1 VKRLSANLINEPVPR
16 ETKMETIKNFKNTLF
31 IDIETVSGS
40 ENFSLISDKMKDFWI
55 KKAKNLVNPS
65 NISLEDMYFERAA
78 LYAEFGKIIVVGM
91 GFLFINKY
99 GEMSLKVKTIAN
111 ADEKELL
118 RELIAFINKTYKS
131 RELTLVAHNGKEFDF
146 PYLCRRMLVNGLEI
160 PKSLQ
165 LQGKKPWE
173 IIHQD
178 TMEMWK
184 FGDRRSYTSLELL
197 AELMGIEGAK
207 MDLSGDR
214 VNAVFYKEK
223 DLDRIAAYCGDDVI
237 VVAQL
242 YLKFHFLNLVEPQN
256 IEKL

>member
-1 VKRLSANLINEPVPR
+1 
-16 ETKMETIKNFKNTLF
+16 METIKNFKNTLF

-40 ENFSLISDKMKDFWI
+40 ENFSSISDKMKEFWV
-55 KKAKNLVNPS
+55 KKAKNLVNPA
-65 NISLEDMYFERAA
+65 NISLEEMYFERAA

-91 GFLFINKY
+91 GFLFVNKQ
-99 GEMSLKVKTIAN
+99 GELSLKVKTIAN
-111 ADEKELL
+111 SDEKVLL
-118 RELIAFINKTYKS
+118 QEFIAFINKTYKS

-146 PYLCRRMLVNGLEI
+146 PYLCRRMLANGLEI

-184 FGDRRSYTSLELL
+184 FGDRRSYSSLELL

-207 MDLSGDR
+207 MNLSGDR
-214 VNAVFYKEK
+214 VNYVFYKENG
-223 DLDRIAAYCGDDVI
+223 LDRIAAYCGDDVI
-237 VVAQL
+237 IVAQL
-242 YLKFHFLNLVEPQN
+242 YLRFHFLSIVEPQN

>member
-1 VKRLSANLINEPVPR
+1 
-16 ETKMETIKNFKNTLF
+16 METIKNFKNTLF

-40 ENFSLISDKMKDFWI
+40 ENFSSISDKMKDFWV
-55 KKAKNLVNPS
+55 KKAKNLANPV
-65 NISLEDMYFERAA
+65 NISFEEMYFERAA

-91 GFLFINKY
+91 GFLFVNKQ

-111 ADEKELL
+111 ADEKGLL
-118 RELIAFINKTYKS
+118 KGFIVFINKTYKS

-146 PYLCRRMLVNGLEI
+146 PYLCRRMLANGLEI

-184 FGDRRSYTSLELL
+184 FGDRRSYSSLELL
-197 AELMGIEGAK
+197 AELMGIDGAK
-207 MDLSGDR
+207 IDLSGDR
-214 VNAVFYKEK
+214 VNHVFYKEK

-237 VVAQL
+237 LVAQL
-242 YLKFHFLNLVEPQN
+242 YLRFHFLSIVEPQN

>member
-1 VKRLSANLINEPVPR
+1 
-16 ETKMETIKNFKNTLF
+16 METIKNFKNTLF
-31 IDIETVSGS
+31 IDIETVSES
-40 ENFSLISDKMKDFWI
+40 ENFSSISPRMKDFWV
-55 KKAKNLVNPS
+55 KKAKNLANPA
-65 NISLEDMYFERAA
+65 NISFEEMYFERAA

-91 GFLFINKY
+91 GFLFVNKE
-99 GEMSLKVKTIAN
+99 GELSLKVKTIAN

-118 RELIAFINKTYKS
+118 VEFIDFINKTYKS
-131 RELTLVAHNGKEFDF
+131 RELTLVAHNGKDFDF
-146 PYLCRRMLVNGLEI
+146 PYLCRRMLANRLVI

-184 FGDRRSYTSLELL
+184 FGDRRSYSSLELL

-207 MDLSGDR
+207 IDLSGDR
-214 VNAVFYKEK
+214 VNHVFYKEK

-237 VVAQL
+237 IVAQL
-242 YLKFHFLNLVEPQN
+242 YLRFHFLSIVEPQN
-256 IEKL
+256 IEKI

>member
-1 VKRLSANLINEPVPR
+1 
-16 ETKMETIKNFKNTLF
+16 METIKNFKNTLF

-40 ENFSLISDKMKDFWI
+40 DNFSSISDRMKDFWI
-55 KKAKNLVNPS
+55 KKAKNLANPA
-65 NISLEDMYFERAA
+65 NVSLEEMYFERAA

-91 GFLFINKY
+91 GFLFVNKQ

-111 ADEKELL
+111 ADEKVLL
-118 RELIAFINKTYKS
+118 QEFIAFINKTYKS

-184 FGDRRSYTSLELL
+184 FGDRRSYSSLELL

-214 VNAVFYKEK
+214 VNHVFYKENG
-223 DLDRIAAYCGDDVI
+223 LARIAAYCGDDVI

-242 YLKFHFLNLVEPQN
+242 YLRFHFLRIVEPQN

>member
-1 VKRLSANLINEPVPR
+1 
-16 ETKMETIKNFKNTLF
+16 
-31 IDIETVSGS
+31 
-40 ENFSLISDKMKDFWI
+40 MKDFWV
-55 KKAKNLVNPS
+55 KKAKNLANPA
-65 NISLEDMYFERAA
+65 NISFEEMYFERAA
-78 LYAEFGKIIVVGM
+78 LYAEFGKIIVVGL
-91 GFLFINKY
+91 GFLFVNKQ
-99 GEMSLKVKTIAN
+99 GELSLKVKTIAN

-118 RELIAFINKTYKS
+118 VEFIDFINKTYKS

-146 PYLCRRMLVNGLEI
+146 PYLCRRMLANRLEI

-184 FGDRRSYTSLELL
+184 FGDRRSYSSLELL

-207 MDLSGDR
+207 IDLSGDR
-214 VNAVFYKEK
+214 VNYVFYKEK

-237 VVAQL
+237 IVAQL
-242 YLKFHFLNLVEPQN
+242 YLRFHFLSIVEPQN
-256 IEKL
+256 IEKI

>member
-1 VKRLSANLINEPVPR
+1 
-16 ETKMETIKNFKNTLF
+16 METIKNFKNTLF

-40 ENFSLISDKMKDFWI
+40 DNFSSISDRMKDFWV
-55 KKAKNLVNPS
+55 KKAKNLANPA
-65 NISLEDMYFERAA
+65 NISFEEMYFERAA

-91 GFLFINKY
+91 GFLFVNKQ
-99 GEMSLKVKTIAN
+99 GELSLKVKTIAN

-118 RELIAFINKTYKS
+118 VEFIDFINKTYKS

-146 PYLCRRMLVNGLEI
+146 PYLCRRMLANRLEI

-184 FGDRRSYTSLELL
+184 FGDRRSYSSLELL

-207 MDLSGDR
+207 IDLSGDR
-214 VNAVFYKEK
+214 VNHVFYKEK
-223 DLDRIAAYCGDDVI
+223 DLDRIASDCGDDVI
-237 VVAQL
+237 IVAQL
-242 YLKFHFLNLVEPQN
+242 YLRFHFLSIVEPQN
-256 IEKL
+256 IEKI

>member
-1 VKRLSANLINEPVPR
+1 
-16 ETKMETIKNFKNTLF
+16 METIKNFKNTLF

-40 ENFSLISDKMKDFWI
+40 ENFSSISDRMKDFWV
-55 KKAKNLVNPS
+55 KKAKNLANPA
-65 NISLEDMYFERAA
+65 NITFEEMYFERAA

-91 GFLFINKY
+91 GFLFVNKQ
-99 GEMSLKVKTIAN
+99 GELSLKVKTIAN

-118 RELIAFINKTYKS
+118 VEFIDFINKTYKS

-146 PYLCRRMLVNGLEI
+146 PYLCRRMLANRLEI

-184 FGDRRSYTSLELL
+184 FGDRRSYSSLELL

-207 MDLSGDR
+207 IDLSGDR
-214 VNAVFYKEK
+214 VNHVFYKEK

-237 VVAQL
+237 IVAQL
-242 YLKFHFLNLVEPQN
+242 YLRFHFLSIVEPQN
-256 IEKL
+256 IEKI

>member
-1 VKRLSANLINEPVPR
+1 
-16 ETKMETIKNFKNTLF
+16 
-31 IDIETVSGS
+31 
-40 ENFSLISDKMKDFWI
+40 
-55 KKAKNLVNPS
+55 
-65 NISLEDMYFERAA
+65 MYFERAA

-91 GFLFINKY
+91 GFLFVNKQ
-99 GEMSLKVKTIAN
+99 GELSLKVKTIAN

-118 RELIAFINKTYKS
+118 IEFIDFINKTYKS

-146 PYLCRRMLVNGLEI
+146 PYLCRRMLANRLEI

-184 FGDRRSYTSLELL
+184 FGDRRTYSSLELL

-207 MDLSGDR
+207 IDLSGDR
-214 VNAVFYKEK
+214 VNYVFYKEK

-237 VVAQL
+237 IVAQL
-242 YLKFHFLNLVEPQN
+242 YLRFHFLSIVEPQN
-256 IEKL
+256 IEKI

>member
-1 VKRLSANLINEPVPR
+1 
-16 ETKMETIKNFKNTLF
+16 METIKNFKNTLF

-40 ENFSLISDKMKDFWI
+40 DHFSSISDRMKDFWV
-55 KKAKNLVNPS
+55 KKAKNLANPA
-65 NISLEDMYFERAA
+65 NISFEEMYFERAA
-78 LYAEFGKIIVVGM
+78 LYAEFGKIVVVGM
-91 GFLFINKY
+91 GFLFVNKQ
-99 GEMSLKVKTIAN
+99 GELSLKVKTIAN

-118 RELIAFINKTYKS
+118 IEFIDFINKTYKS

-146 PYLCRRMLVNGLEI
+146 PYLCRRMLVNRLEI

-184 FGDRRSYTSLELL
+184 FGDRRSYSSLELL

-207 MDLSGDR
+207 IDLSGDR
-214 VNAVFYKEK
+214 VNHVFYKEK

-237 VVAQL
+237 IVAQL
-242 YLKFHFLNLVEPQN
+242 YLRFHFLRIVELQN

>member
-1 VKRLSANLINEPVPR
+1 
-16 ETKMETIKNFKNTLF
+16 METIKNFKNTLF

-40 ENFSLISDKMKDFWI
+40 DNFSSISDRMKDFWI
-55 KKAKNLVNPS
+55 KKAKNLANPA
-65 NISLEDMYFERAA
+65 NVSLEEMYFERAA

-91 GFLFINKY
+91 GFLFVNKQ

-111 ADEKELL
+111 ADEKVLL
-118 RELIAFINKTYKS
+118 QEFIVFINKTYKS

-173 IIHQD
+173 IIRQD

-184 FGDRRSYTSLELL
+184 FGDRRSYSSLELL

-214 VNAVFYKEK
+214 VNHVFYKENG
-223 DLDRIAAYCGDDVI
+223 LARIAAYCGDDVI
-237 VVAQL
+237 IVAQL
-242 YLKFHFLNLVEPQN
+242 YLRFHFLRIVEPQN

>member
-1 VKRLSANLINEPVPR
+1 
-16 ETKMETIKNFKNTLF
+16 METIKNFKNTLF

-40 ENFSLISDKMKDFWI
+40 ENFSSISDRMKDFWV
-55 KKAKNLVNPS
+55 KKAKNLANPA
-65 NISLEDMYFERAA
+65 NISFEEIYFERAA

-91 GFLFINKY
+91 GFLFVNKQ
-99 GEMSLKVKTIAN
+99 GELSLKVKTIAN

-118 RELIAFINKTYKS
+118 VEFIDFINKTYKS

-146 PYLCRRMLVNGLEI
+146 PYLCRRMLANRLEI

-184 FGDRRSYTSLELL
+184 FGDRRSYSSLELL

-207 MDLSGDR
+207 IDLSGDR
-214 VNAVFYKEK
+214 VNHVFYKEK

-237 VVAQL
+237 IVAQL
-242 YLKFHFLNLVEPQN
+242 YLRFHFLSIVEPQN
-256 IEKL
+256 IEKI

>member
-1 VKRLSANLINEPVPR
+1 
-16 ETKMETIKNFKNTLF
+16 METIKNFKNTLF

-40 ENFSLISDKMKDFWI
+40 ENFSSISDRMKDFWV
-55 KKAKNLVNPS
+55 KKAKNLANPA
-65 NISLEDMYFERAA
+65 NISFEEMYFERAA

-91 GFLFINKY
+91 GFLFVNKL
-99 GEMSLKVKTIAN
+99 GELSLKVKTIAN

-118 RELIAFINKTYKS
+118 VEFIDFINKTYKS

-146 PYLCRRMLVNGLEI
+146 PYLCRRMLVNRLEI

-184 FGDRRSYTSLELL
+184 FGDRRYYSSLELL

-207 MDLSGDR
+207 IDLSGDR
-214 VNAVFYKEK
+214 VNHVFYKEK

-237 VVAQL
+237 IVAQL
-242 YLKFHFLNLVEPQN
+242 YLRFHFLSIVEPHN
-256 IEKL
+256 MEKI

>member
-1 VKRLSANLINEPVPR
+1 
-16 ETKMETIKNFKNTLF
+16 METIKNFKNTLF

-40 ENFSLISDKMKDFWI
+40 ENFSSISDKMKEFWV
-55 KKAKNLVNPS
+55 KKAKNLVNPA
-65 NISLEDMYFERAA
+65 NISLEEMYFERAA

-91 GFLFINKY
+91 GFLFVNKQ
-99 GEMSLKVKTIAN
+99 GELSLKVKTIAN
-111 ADEKELL
+111 ADEKGLL
-118 RELIAFINKTYKS
+118 QEFIAFINKTYKS

-146 PYLCRRMLVNGLEI
+146 PYLCRRMLTNGLEI

-184 FGDRRSYTSLELL
+184 FGDRRSYSSLELL

-214 VNAVFYKEK
+214 VNHVFYKENG
-223 DLDRIAAYCGDDVI
+223 LERIGAYCGDDVI
-237 VVAQL
+237 IVAQL
-242 YLKFHFLNLVEPQN
+242 YLRFHFLSIVEPHN

>member
-1 VKRLSANLINEPVPR
+1 
-16 ETKMETIKNFKNTLF
+16 
-31 IDIETVSGS
+31 
-40 ENFSLISDKMKDFWI
+40 MKDFWV
-55 KKAKNLVNPS
+55 KKAKNLANPA
-65 NISLEDMYFERAA
+65 NISFEEMYFERAA

-91 GFLFINKY
+91 GFLFVNKQ
-99 GEMSLKVKTIAN
+99 GELSLKVKTIAN

-118 RELIAFINKTYKS
+118 IEFIDFINKTYKS

-146 PYLCRRMLVNGLEI
+146 PYLCRRMLANRLEI

-184 FGDRRSYTSLELL
+184 FGDRRTYSSLELL

-207 MDLSGDR
+207 IDLSGDR
-214 VNAVFYKEK
+214 VNYVFYKEK

-237 VVAQL
+237 IVAQL
-242 YLKFHFLNLVEPQN
+242 YLRFHFLSIVEPQN
-256 IEKL
+256 IEKI

>member
-1 VKRLSANLINEPVPR
+1 
-16 ETKMETIKNFKNTLF
+16 METIKNFKNTLF

-40 ENFSLISDKMKDFWI
+40 DNFSSISDRMKDFWV
-55 KKAKNLVNPS
+55 KKAKNLANPA
-65 NISLEDMYFERAA
+65 NISFEEMYFERAA

-91 GFLFINKY
+91 GFLFVNKQ
-99 GEMSLKVKTIAN
+99 GELSLKVKTIAN
-111 ADEKELL
+111 ADEKVLL
-118 RELIAFINKTYKS
+118 QEFIAFINKTYKS

-146 PYLCRRMLVNGLEI
+146 PYLCRRMLANGLEI

-184 FGDRRSYTSLELL
+184 FGDRRSYSSLELL

-207 MDLSGDR
+207 IDLSGDR
-214 VNAVFYKEK
+214 VNHVFYKEK

-237 VVAQL
+237 IVAQL
-242 YLKFHFLNLVEPQN
+242 YLRFHFLDIVEPQN

>member
-1 VKRLSANLINEPVPR
+1 
-16 ETKMETIKNFKNTLF
+16 METIKNFKNTLF

-40 ENFSLISDKMKDFWI
+40 ENFSSISDKMKEFWV
-55 KKAKNLVNPS
+55 KKAKNLVNPA
-65 NISLEDMYFERAA
+65 NISLEEMYFERAA

-91 GFLFINKY
+91 GFLFVNKQ
-99 GEMSLKVKTIAN
+99 GELSLKVKTSAN
-111 ADEKELL
+111 ADEKGLL
-118 RELIAFINKTYKS
+118 QEFIAFINKTYKS

-146 PYLCRRMLVNGLEI
+146 PYLCRRMLTNGLEI

-184 FGDRRSYTSLELL
+184 FGDRRSYSSLELL

-207 MDLSGDR
+207 IDLSGDR
-214 VNAVFYKEK
+214 VNHVFYKEM

-237 VVAQL
+237 IVAQL
-242 YLKFHFLNLVEPQN
+242 YLRFHFLSIVEPQN

>member
-1 VKRLSANLINEPVPR
+1 
-16 ETKMETIKNFKNTLF
+16 METIKNFKNTLF

-40 ENFSLISDKMKDFWI
+40 ENFSSISDRMKDFWV
-55 KKAKNLVNPS
+55 KKAKNLANPA
-65 NISLEDMYFERAA
+65 NISFEEMYFERAA

-91 GFLFINKY
+91 GFLFVNKQ
-99 GEMSLKVKTIAN
+99 GELSLKVKTIAN

-118 RELIAFINKTYKS
+118 VEFIDFINKTYKS

-146 PYLCRRMLVNGLEI
+146 PYLCRRMLANRLEI

-184 FGDRRSYTSLELL
+184 FGDRRSYSSLELL

-207 MDLSGDR
+207 IDLSGDR
-214 VNAVFYKEK
+214 VNYVFYKEK

-237 VVAQL
+237 IVAQL
-242 YLKFHFLNLVEPQN
+242 YLRFHFLSIVEPQN
-256 IEKL
+256 IEKI

>member
-1 VKRLSANLINEPVPR
+1 
-16 ETKMETIKNFKNTLF
+16 METIKNFKNTLF

-40 ENFSLISDKMKDFWI
+40 ENFSSISDKMKEFWV
-55 KKAKNLVNPS
+55 KKAKNLVNPA
-65 NISLEDMYFERAA
+65 NISLEEMYFERAA

-91 GFLFINKY
+91 GFLFVNKQ
-99 GEMSLKVKTIAN
+99 GELSLKVKTIAN
-111 ADEKELL
+111 ADEKVLL
-118 RELIAFINKTYKS
+118 QEFIAFINKTYKS

-146 PYLCRRMLVNGLEI
+146 PYLCRRMLTNGLEI

-184 FGDRRSYTSLELL
+184 FGDRRSYSSLELL

-214 VNAVFYKEK
+214 VNHVFYNENG
-223 DLDRIAAYCGDDVI
+223 LDRIAAYCGDDVI
-237 VVAQL
+237 IVAQL
-242 YLKFHFLNLVEPQN
+242 YLRFHFLSIVEPQN

>member
-1 VKRLSANLINEPVPR
+1 
-16 ETKMETIKNFKNTLF
+16 METIKNFKNTLF

-40 ENFSLISDKMKDFWI
+40 ENFSSISDRMKDFWV
-55 KKAKNLVNPS
+55 KKAKNLANPA
-65 NISLEDMYFERAA
+65 NISFEEMYFERAA

-91 GFLFINKY
+91 GFLFVNKQ
-99 GEMSLKVKTIAN
+99 GELSLKVKTIAN

-118 RELIAFINKTYKS
+118 VEFIDFINKTYKS

-146 PYLCRRMLVNGLEI
+146 PYMCRRMLANGLEI

-184 FGDRRSYTSLELL
+184 FGDRRSYSSLELL

-207 MDLSGDR
+207 IDLSGDR
-214 VNAVFYKEK
+214 VNYVFYKEK

-237 VVAQL
+237 IVAQL
-242 YLKFHFLNLVEPQN
+242 YLRFNFLRIVEPQN

>member
-1 VKRLSANLINEPVPR
+1 
-16 ETKMETIKNFKNTLF
+16 METIKNFKNTLF

-40 ENFSLISDKMKDFWI
+40 ENFSSISDRMKDFWV
-55 KKAKNLVNPS
+55 KKAKNLANPA
-65 NISLEDMYFERAA
+65 NISFEEMYFERAA

-91 GFLFINKY
+91 GFLFVNKQ
-99 GEMSLKVKTIAN
+99 GELSLKVKTIAN

-118 RELIAFINKTYKS
+118 VEFIDFINKTYKS

-146 PYLCRRMLVNGLEI
+146 PYLCRRMMANRLEI

-184 FGDRRSYTSLELL
+184 FGDRRSYSSLELL

-207 MDLSGDR
+207 IDLSGDR
-214 VNAVFYKEK
+214 VNHVFYKEK

-237 VVAQL
+237 IVAQL
-242 YLKFHFLNLVEPQN
+242 YLRFHFLSIVEPQN
-256 IEKL
+256 IEKI

>member
-1 VKRLSANLINEPVPR
+1 
-16 ETKMETIKNFKNTLF
+16 METIKNFKNTLF

-40 ENFSLISDKMKDFWI
+40 ENFSSISDRMKDFWV
-55 KKAKNLVNPS
+55 KKAKNLANPA
-65 NISLEDMYFERAA
+65 NISFEEMYFERAA

-91 GFLFINKY
+91 GFLFVNKQ
-99 GEMSLKVKTIAN
+99 GELSLKVKTIAN

-118 RELIAFINKTYKS
+118 IEFIDFINKTYKS

-146 PYLCRRMLVNGLEI
+146 PYLCRRMLANRLEI

-184 FGDRRSYTSLELL
+184 FGDRRSYSSLELL

-207 MDLSGDR
+207 IDLSGDR
-214 VNAVFYKEK
+214 VNYVFYKEK

-237 VVAQL
+237 IVAQL
-242 YLKFHFLNLVEPQN
+242 YLRFHFLSIVEPQN
-256 IEKL
+256 IEKI

>member
-1 VKRLSANLINEPVPR
+1 
-16 ETKMETIKNFKNTLF
+16 METIKNFKNTLF

-40 ENFSLISDKMKDFWI
+40 DNFSSISDRMKDFWV
-55 KKAKNLVNPS
+55 KKAKNLANPA
-65 NISLEDMYFERAA
+65 NISFEEMYFERAA

-91 GFLFINKY
+91 GFLFVNKQ
-99 GEMSLKVKTIAN
+99 GELSLKVKTIAN

-118 RELIAFINKTYKS
+118 VEFIDFINKTYKS

-146 PYLCRRMLVNGLEI
+146 PYLCRRMLANRLEI

-184 FGDRRSYTSLELL
+184 FGDRRSYSSLELL

-207 MDLSGDR
+207 IDLSGDR
-214 VNAVFYKEK
+214 VNHVFYKEM

-237 VVAQL
+237 IVAQL
-242 YLKFHFLNLVEPQN
+242 YLRFHFLSIVEPQN
-256 IEKL
+256 IEKI

>member
-1 VKRLSANLINEPVPR
+1 
-16 ETKMETIKNFKNTLF
+16 METIKNFKNTLF

-40 ENFSLISDKMKDFWI
+40 DNFSSISDRMKDFWV
-55 KKAKNLVNPS
+55 KKAKNLANPA
-65 NISLEDMYFERAA
+65 NISFEEMYFERAA

-91 GFLFINKY
+91 GFLFVNKQ
-99 GEMSLKVKTIAN
+99 GELSLKVKTIAN

-118 RELIAFINKTYKS
+118 VEFIDFINKTYKS

-146 PYLCRRMLVNGLEI
+146 PYLCRRMLANRLEI

-184 FGDRRSYTSLELL
+184 FGDRRSYSSLELL

-207 MDLSGDR
+207 IDLSGDR
-214 VNAVFYKEK
+214 VNHVFYKEK

-237 VVAQL
+237 IVAQL
-242 YLKFHFLNLVEPQN
+242 YLRFHFLSIVEPQN

>member
-1 VKRLSANLINEPVPR
+1 
-16 ETKMETIKNFKNTLF
+16 METIKNFKNTLF

-40 ENFSLISDKMKDFWI
+40 ENFSSISGRTKDFWI
-55 KKAKNLVNPS
+55 KKAKNLINPS
-65 NISLEDMYFERAA
+65 NISFEEMYFERAA

-91 GFLFINKY
+91 GFLFVNKQ
-99 GEMSLKVKTIAN
+99 GEMSLKVKTMAN
-111 ADEKELL
+111 SDEKGLL
-118 RELIAFINKTYKS
+118 EEFIVFINKTYKS

-184 FGDRRSYTSLELL
+184 FGDRRSYSSLELL

-214 VNAVFYKEK
+214 VNHVFYKENG
-223 DLDRIAAYCGDDVI
+223 LARIAAYCGDDVI

-242 YLKFHFLNLVEPQN
+242 YLRFHFLPIVEPHN

>member
-1 VKRLSANLINEPVPR
+1 
-16 ETKMETIKNFKNTLF
+16 METIKNFKNTLF

-40 ENFSLISDKMKDFWI
+40 DNFSSISDRMKDFWV
-55 KKAKNLVNPS
+55 KKAKNLANPA
-65 NISLEDMYFERAA
+65 NISFEEMYFERAA

-91 GFLFINKY
+91 GFLFVNKQ
-99 GEMSLKVKTIAN
+99 GELSLKVKTIAN

-118 RELIAFINKTYKS
+118 VEFIDFINKTYKS

-146 PYLCRRMLVNGLEI
+146 PYLCRRMLANRLEI

-173 IIHQD
+173 ITHQD

-184 FGDRRSYTSLELL
+184 FGDRRSYSSLELL

-207 MDLSGDR
+207 IDLSGDR
-214 VNAVFYKEK
+214 VNHVFYKEK
-223 DLDRIAAYCGDDVI
+223 DLYRIAAYCGDDVI
-237 VVAQL
+237 IVAQL
-242 YLKFHFLNLVEPQN
+242 YLRFHFLSIVEPQN
-256 IEKL
+256 IEKI

>member
-1 VKRLSANLINEPVPR
+1 
-16 ETKMETIKNFKNTLF
+16 METIKNFKNTLF

-40 ENFSLISDKMKDFWI
+40 ENFSSISDRMKDFWV
-55 KKAKNLVNPS
+55 KKAKNLSNPA
-65 NISLEDMYFERAA
+65 NISLEEMYFERAA

-91 GFLFINKY
+91 GFLFVNKQ
-99 GEMSLKVKTIAN
+99 GELSLKVKTIAN

-118 RELIAFINKTYKS
+118 VEFIDFINKTYKS

-146 PYLCRRMLVNGLEI
+146 PYLCRRMLANGLEI

-184 FGDRRSYTSLELL
+184 FGDRRSYSSLELL
-197 AELMGIEGAK
+197 AELMGIDGAK

-214 VNAVFYKEK
+214 VNHVFYKEK

-237 VVAQL
+237 IVAQL
-242 YLKFHFLNLVEPQN
+242 NLRFHFLRIVEPQN
-256 IEKL
+256 IEKI

>member
-1 VKRLSANLINEPVPR
+1 
-16 ETKMETIKNFKNTLF
+16 METIKNFKNTLF

-40 ENFSLISDKMKDFWI
+40 ENFSSISDRMKDFWV
-55 KKAKNLVNPS
+55 KKAKNLANPA
-65 NISLEDMYFERAA
+65 NISFEEMYFERAA

-91 GFLFINKY
+91 GFLFVNKQ
-99 GEMSLKVKTIAN
+99 GELSLKVKTIAN
-111 ADEKELL
+111 ADEKVLL
-118 RELIAFINKTYKS
+118 QEFIAFINKTYKS

-146 PYLCRRMLVNGLEI
+146 PYLCRRMLANRLEI

-184 FGDRRSYTSLELL
+184 FGDRRSYSSIELL

-214 VNAVFYKEK
+214 VNYVFYKENG
-223 DLDRIAAYCGDDVI
+223 LDRIAAYCGDDVI
-237 VVAQL
+237 IVAQL
-242 YLKFHFLNLVEPQN
+242 YLRFHFLSIVEPQN

>member
-1 VKRLSANLINEPVPR
+1 
-16 ETKMETIKNFKNTLF
+16 METIKNFKNTLF

-40 ENFSLISDKMKDFWI
+40 ENFSSISDKMKEFWV
-55 KKAKNLVNPS
+55 KKAKNLVNPA
-65 NISLEDMYFERAA
+65 NISLEEMYFERAA

-91 GFLFINKY
+91 GFLFVNKQ
-99 GEMSLKVKTIAN
+99 GELSLKVKTIAN
-111 ADEKELL
+111 ADEKGLL
-118 RELIAFINKTYKS
+118 QEFIAFINKTYKS

-146 PYLCRRMLVNGLEI
+146 PYLCRRMLTNGLEI

-184 FGDRRSYTSLELL
+184 FGDRRSYSSLELL

-214 VNAVFYKEK
+214 VNYVFYKENG
-223 DLDRIAAYCGDDVI
+223 LERIAAYCGDDVI
-237 VVAQL
+237 IVAQL
-242 YLKFHFLNLVEPQN
+242 YLRFHFLSIVEPHN